1 MIVRQRHVSARK
13 QIRFSCEPNSSTC
26 LRIVPLAEPHAA
38 NVSRSP
44 RRCRYLRESFPE
56 SGSSGPVK
64 HFQDATNLAVSDRL
78 CVLEGGTS
86 LAPSPYCVCVEFHN
100 PAGCQFSDPAP
111 RCHPR
116 GKADRWEERKAAREC
131 ADRN

>member
-1 MIVRQRHVSARK
+1 MFSAGK
-13 QIRFSCEPNSSTC
+13 QIRFSCKPSSSTC
-26 LRIVPLAEPHAA
+26 LRSAHLVEPHAA

-44 RRCRYLRESFPE
+44 RRCRHLRGGFLNSG
-56 SGSSGPVK
+56 GSSLVE
-64 HFQDATNLAVSDRL
+64 HFRDATNLGVSDRL

-86 LAPSPYCVCVEFHN
+86 LAPSPYRVCVEVHN
-100 PAGCQFSDPAP
+100 PARRRFSDPAP